1 MRKTIYLGGPM
12 AGCTVEEMTGWRNQL
27 KKEWS
32 EFDFRDPC
40 EREYSPQEWRQLVED
55 DIQDI
60 DESDYVLC
68 YMWKPG
74 VGSSMELVYARY
86 NNKPIIVVIP
96 DFKYVS
102 PWVRYYSDF
111 LVEDFDQ
118 AYKIVK
124 MQWNTAGV
132 EDTHHA

>member
-1 MRKTIYLGGPM
+1 MKKVIYLGGPM
-12 AGCTVEEMTGWRNQL
+12 AGCTLQEMTGWREQL
-27 KKEWS
+27 KKEWGS

-55 DIQDI
+55 DIKDI

-86 NNKPIIVVIP
+86 NKKPIIVVIP

-111 LVEDFDQ
+111 LVEDFDH
-118 AYKIVK
+118 AYKIIK
-124 MQWNTAGV
+124 QEWTTAVEGV
-132 EDTHHA
+132 HHA